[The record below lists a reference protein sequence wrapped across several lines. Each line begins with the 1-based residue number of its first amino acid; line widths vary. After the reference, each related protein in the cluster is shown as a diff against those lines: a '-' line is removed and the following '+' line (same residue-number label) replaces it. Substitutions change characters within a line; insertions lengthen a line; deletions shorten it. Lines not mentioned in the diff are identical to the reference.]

1 MRVHSPS
8 ILKKALSGKKILVDT
23 NIIIYLTDGV
33 QPFFDLSRHLFQM
46 IENGDILAVF
56 SILSVAEVMQG
67 PLRRGFVQ
75 NALEAKTYLL
85 NFPNST
91 CQDVTADVID
101 KIGKDQR
108 VEWAKLRTVDA
119 LIISS
124 GLVNNVDQMVSNDA
138 HFQSAL
144 PENLL
149 LSFSHP
155 KEKSQVI

>member
-1 MRVHSPS
+1 MRIHSPS
-8 ILKKALSGKKILVDT
+8 ALKKALCGKRILVDT

-33 QPFFDLSRHLFQM
+33 QPFFDLSRQLFQM
-46 IENGDILAVF
+46 IEKGDISAVF
-56 SILSVAEVMQG
+56 SIVSIAEVTQG
-67 PLRRGFVQ
+67 PLRRGLVQ

-91 CQDVTADVID
+91 CQDVTAEVID

-108 VEWAKLRTVDA
+108 VEWAKLRTIDA
-119 LIISS
+119 LIVSS
-124 GLVNNVDQMVSNDA
+124 GLVNNVEQMVSNDA

-155 KEKSQVI
+155 REKS